1 MYSYK
6 WLGLSRYRVAAAAP
20 VPAGKATLRFQF
32 AYDGGAPGHG
42 GAGTIFIRG
51 KQVAQGR
58 IERTQPFVFWAGEGA
73 DVGMDLGFPVIDDY
87 GITEPYKFT
96 GWIERVAID
105 VEPLRAVDQQALDHA
120 KRECDLRKALSD

>member
-1 MYSYK
+1 
-6 WLGLSRYRVAAAAP
+6 
-20 VPAGKATLRFQF
+20 
-32 AYDGGAPGHG
+32 
-42 GAGTIFIRG
+42 
-51 KQVAQGR
+51 
-58 IERTQPFVFWAGEGA
+58 
-73 DVGMDLGFPVIDDY
+73 MDLGFPVIDDY